1 MSYYTWG
8 GVQVALT
15 MFLTRYEY
23 VWLSFDVLID
33 EGVGGDWD
41 FGTLGLWDSFRLI
54 LMEWV
59 D

>member
-8 GVQVALT
+8 GVRVALT

-23 VWLSFDVLID
+23 VWLRFDVLIN

-41 FGTLGLWDSFRLI
+41 FGTLGQL
-54 LMEWV
+54 
-59 D
+59 